1 MPTLGEIATV
11 CGAQL
16 QGGAATTVIS
26 GVAALDR
33 AQAGQ
38 LSFLISPH
46 YRAHLA
52 HSAAAAVILA
62 PHDAS
67 ACPVPALVTNHPH
80 LAYAKAAA
88 LFEPPLPVTQGVHP
102 SAWVSPEAHIAAD
115 AWIGPHCTIE
125 AGAIL
130 EAAVHIGPNC
140 VIGERA
146 RLGAGSRLVAQVTVC
161 HGVQIGKRVLVHPG
175 AVLGSDGFGLARDA
189 QGHWLKVP
197 QLGGLR
203 IGNDVEIGANT
214 SIDRGALDDTVI
226 EDGVKLDNQ
235 IQVAHNV
242 RIGAHTAVA
251 GCVGIAGSAQIGRH
265 CMLGG
270 GVGISGHLHIADHV
284 QVTGMSLVAQSI
296 QQAGIY
302 SSGLTV
308 EPNRLWNK
316 ISGRLRR
323 LDELFRRLAALEK
336 KINNNIQTPLDRS

>member
-11 CGAQL
+11 CGAYL
-16 QGGAATTVIS
+16 QGGAATTPIS

-38 LSFLISPH
+38 LSFLISPR
-46 YRAHLA
+46 YRSHLA
-52 HSAAAAVILA
+52 TSAAAAVILA

-67 ACPVPALVTNHPH
+67 ACPIPALVTEQPH

-88 LFEPPLPVTQGVHP
+88 LFERAVPATKGIHP
-102 SAWVSPEAHIAAD
+102 SAWISPSAEIAAD
-115 AWIGPHCTIE
+115 AWIGPHCTVE
-125 AGAIL
+125 AGAIIG
-130 EAAVHIGPNC
+130 AAVHIGPSC
-140 VIGERA
+140 VIGEQA
-146 RLGAGSRLVAQVTVC
+146 RIGVGSRLVAQVTVC
-161 HGVQIGKRVLVHPG
+161 HEVQVGERVLIHPG
-175 AVLGSDGFGLARDA
+175 AVLGSDGFGFARDA
-189 QGHWLKVP
+189 KGCWLKVP

-242 RIGAHTAVA
+242 RIGAHSALA

-270 GVGISGHLHIADHV
+270 GVGVSGHLYIADHV

-296 QQAGIY
+296 QQPGVY

-308 EPNRLWNK
+308 EANRLWNK

-323 LDELFRRLAALEK
+323 LDELFRRLTALEK
-336 KINNNIQTPLDRS
+336 KINNNMQTPLDRS